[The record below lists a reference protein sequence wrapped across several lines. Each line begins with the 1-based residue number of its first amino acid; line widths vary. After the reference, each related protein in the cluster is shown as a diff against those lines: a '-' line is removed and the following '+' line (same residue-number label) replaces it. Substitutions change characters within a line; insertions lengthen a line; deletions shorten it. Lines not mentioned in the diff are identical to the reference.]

1 MLKIETNQ
9 DFDCPDK
16 LSKELELYGYSLVD
30 IRGSSPWLSIIGL
43 KFTPN
48 SSSSSSSKN
57 NQHAGS
63 KQALT
68 QLEDVVLDIPAKF
81 NKFMKRE
88 ELFYFRNCE
97 KTVNI

>member
-16 LSKELELYGYSLVD
+16 LSKEIELYGYSLVD
-30 IRGSSPWLSIIGL
+30 GIRGSSPWLSIIGL

-48 SSSSSSSKN
+48 SSSSKN
-57 NQHAGS
+57 NQTP
-63 KQALT
+63 T

-88 ELFYFRNCE
+88 ELFYSRNCE
-97 KTVNI
+97 KMVNI

>member
-16 LSKELELYGYSLVD
+16 LSKELELYGYSLADV
-30 IRGSSPWLSIIGL
+30 RGGSSPWLSIIGL
-43 KFTPN
+43 KLTHE
-48 SSSSSSSKN
+48 KN
-57 NQHAGS
+57 NHHAGS
-63 KQALT
+63 NQQTLP
-68 QLEDVVLDIPAKF
+68 QLVDVVLDIPAKF

-97 KTVNI
+97 KMVNYI